1 VRKLSAALRTGLA
14 LVVTLSAPAWGDTV
28 QQRHH
33 RFSGRSDS
41 PGDGCSR
48 GDDIQHDDPSIL
60 F

>member
-1 VRKLSAALRTGLA
+1 MRKLSAVLAGLA
-14 LVVTLSAPAWGDTV
+14 IVVTLSAPAGADTI

-41 PGDGCSR
+41 PGEGRSR
-48 GDDIQHDDPSIL
+48 GDNTQHDDPSIL

>member
-1 VRKLSAALRTGLA
+1 VRKLSAAITGLA
-14 LVVTLSAPAWGDTV
+14 LVVTLSAPAWADTV

-41 PGDGCSR
+41 PGEGRSR
-48 GDDIQHDDPSIL
+48 GDNIQHDDPSIL